1 MLKLLRAE
9 QNLLG
14 SFFELM
20 YNMLKGDKAMDKIVL
35 SEYNECKR
43 YILDELEKMS
53 LPKEH
58 PFLKYPRMQITLKR
72 NASSAT
78 AERLFHF

>member
-35 SEYNECKR
+35 SEYNECKGAKLYR
-43 YILDELEKMS
+43 I
-53 LPKEH
+53 
-58 PFLKYPRMQITLKR
+58 LKR
-72 NASSAT
+72 DGFLNILPYDSTEQGIEDYVNYLKSDSVRY
-78 AERLFHF
+78 E

>member
-1 MLKLLRAE
+1 
-9 QNLLG
+9 
-14 SFFELM
+14 
-20 YNMLKGDKAMDKIVL
+20 MDKIVL

-58 PFLKYPRMQITLKR
+58 PFLKYPRTPESR
-72 NASSAT
+72 NLEFLSY
-78 AERLFHF
+78 